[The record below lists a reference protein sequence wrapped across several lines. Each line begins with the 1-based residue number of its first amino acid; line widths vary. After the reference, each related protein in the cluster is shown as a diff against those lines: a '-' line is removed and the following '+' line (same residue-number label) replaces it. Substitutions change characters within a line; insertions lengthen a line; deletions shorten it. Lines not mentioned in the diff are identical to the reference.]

1 MTKADEKEIL
11 DAIEII
17 RKDKIHQQNQIAQ
30 LKSIIKLQNE
40 SISILKSSNGDLKDA
55 LKHHESR
62 GEMPRVE
69 LNETEPQL
77 LAEIE
82 SLVFANNSLRD
93 QIDEVSDDKLRDAF
107 TAGFNS
113 FFNDNGL
120 TMSQEFEKW
129 VNS

>member
-1 MTKADEKEIL
+1 MTKAEEKEIL

-17 RKDKIHQQNQIAQ
+17 RKDKIHQQNQIAH

-69 LNETEPQL
+69 
-77 LAEIE
+77 
-82 SLVFANNSLRD
+82 
-93 QIDEVSDDKLRDAF
+93 SDDKIRDAF
-107 TAGFNS
+107 NS
-113 FFNDNGL
+113 GWNSAMGDAYVPVDAD
-120 TMSQEFEKW
+120 EIIDEYEKW